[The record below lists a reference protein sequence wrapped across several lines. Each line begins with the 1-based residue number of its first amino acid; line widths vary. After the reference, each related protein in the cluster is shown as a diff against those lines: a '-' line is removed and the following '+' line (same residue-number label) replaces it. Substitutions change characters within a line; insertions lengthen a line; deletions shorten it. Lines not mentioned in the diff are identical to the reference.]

1 MRAIKPPMYSVGYIP
16 VLVGAA
22 AVFLETGTLPMLR
35 ILGLLAA
42 AISIIAWLNLSNDA
56 FDATTGVDETKP
68 ESVVN
73 LTGNRPLVFWLSV
86 AFLVVGVSL
95 LGHFISSTGDMRVAA
110 MLALS
115 IACGYMYQ
123 GPPFRLSYK
132 GLGEPLCFL
141 AFGPSATPA
150 FYLALLPAAS
160 QATAGVAA
168 AAAATATAGATAVGP
183 QWPSLLTGAAAQLPL
198 PPVSS
203 LAWGLSLLVGAS
215 TTTILFTSH
224 FHQID
229 GDRAAGKHSPLVR
242 LGVERGVS
250 VLTASVV
257 GVYLLAAALAA
268 CGALPALVLGP
279 VLLLSLGPAKS
290 LVDYAVTHKLDPAR
304 LALLKRFACMWHIA
318 LGCSL
323 VMGLAAARFCTL

>member
-1 MRAIKPPMYSVGYIP
+1 MRSFV
-16 VLVGAA
+16 
-22 AVFLETGTLPMLR
+22 
-35 ILGLLAA
+35 
-42 AISIIAWLNLSNDA
+42 
-56 FDATTGVDETKP
+56 
-68 ESVVN
+68 
-73 LTGNRPLVFWLSV
+73 
-86 AFLVVGVSL
+86 
-95 LGHFISSTGDMRVAA
+95 
-110 MLALS
+110 
-115 IACGYMYQ
+115 
-123 GPPFRLSYK
+123 PFSRLSYK